1 MIDYKYNEEA
11 LINELQEYVDGTYQQ
26 HYSQNKFQAT
36 EFIIDGGHGEGFALG
51 NILKY
56 SQRYGKKAGK
66 NRNDLLKV
74 LHYALI
80 ALHVHDKEHADP
92 KSGLTPIPDKEHADP
107 KSGLTPIP
115 EKATEW
121 DEGGP
126 RRVPDKRDK
135 RYNTRAQVLVQKCTD
150 PRKWYADKIGKIVD
164 IISEDEKE
172 FKAVDDGG
180 YINFISKRD
189 AVRV

>member
-1 MIDYKYNEEA
+1 MSIDYKYNEEA
-11 LINELQEYVDGTYQQ
+11 LIDELQKYVDGTYEQ

-80 ALHVHDKEHADP
+80 ALHVHDKEHSEP
-92 KSGLTPIPDKEHADP
+92 TSGLDPIPKQVES
-107 KSGLTPIP
+107 KNVS
-115 EKATEW
+115 EW
-121 DEGGP
+121 DESGKD
-126 RRVPDKRDK
+126 RVPERRKPDSRDK

-150 PRKWYADKIGKIVD
+150 PMKWYADKVGQVVD
-164 IISEDEKE
+164 IISEEATE
-172 FKAVDDGG
+172 FKATDNGG
-180 YINFISKRD
+180 YVNFISKKD
-189 AVRV
+189 AVRI

>member
-11 LINELQEYVDGTYQQ
+11 LINELQAYVDGTYEQ

-80 ALHVHDKEHADP
+80 ALHVHDKEHQVPD
-92 KSGLTPIPDKEHADP
+92 TIPEQTDR
-107 KSGLTPIP
+107 
-115 EKATEW
+115 EKATVW

-126 RRVPDKRDK
+126 KR
-135 RYNTRAQVLVQKCTD
+135 ASQVLVQKCND
-150 PRKWYADKIGKIVD
+150 PRKWYADKVGRVVEVIG
-164 IISEDEKE
+164 EERAEYKE
-172 FKAVDDGG
+172 RDDGG
-180 YINFISKRD
+180 YINFISKED
-189 AVRV
+189 ARRV

>member
-80 ALHVHDKEHADP
+80 ALHVHDKGHAV
-92 KSGLTPIPDKEHADP
+92 TPDWDHAPDK
-107 KSGLTPIP
+107 IP
-115 EKATEW
+115 EQTDREKASEW

-126 RRVPDKRDK
+126 KR
-135 RYNTRAQVLVQKCTD
+135 TSQVLVQKCTD
-150 PRKWYADKIGKIVD
+150 PRKWYADKIGRVVD
-164 IISEDEKE
+164 IISEEE
-172 FKAVDDGG
+172 TAFKARDDGG